1 MIGTDLVQ
9 PKARMKDAK
18 GNNPTYEFH
27 VEL

>member
-1 MIGTDLVQ
+1 MIGTDIVQ

-27 VEL
+27 VEP